1 MAAQPATTKPHF
13 EWLKLDELQCICR
26 NRKVSDKG
34 RKEELC
40 ERIVEFEESKNEDF
54 GSTDEYNYVN
64 FTVKSLKCE
73 LKMIGLSTIGKKQ
86 ELIDRLDNING
97 DEYNCYEEFE
107 LDQLCDKTQLSLQNL
122 ENSLNKF
129 NNFVKRYVKTE
140 KEKQKS
146 QSQSKSKKKQSVKK
160 KQIISMPN
168 DHINSRECKQF
179 GKTLN
184 DLKSDIHAL
193 RLEISE
199 FAGMDLTYRPII
211 SLSNNNN
218 NKKKHN
224 KNQNVDESLFIVY
237 DDKQEF
243 WLNQDEE
250 MIIGA
255 FDDENVAESIMSL
268 NGNFAMCEMTLQ
280 E

>member
-1 MAAQPATTKPHF
+1 MATQPAITKPHF

-26 NRKVSDKG
+26 NRKISDKG

-40 ERIVEFEESKNEDF
+40 ERIIEFEESKNEDF

-86 ELIDRLDNING
+86 ELIDRLDNVNG

-107 LDQLCDKTQLSLQNL
+107 LGQLCDKTQISLQNL

-129 NNFVKRYVKTE
+129 NSFVKHYVKTE
-140 KEKQKS
+140 KAKEKEKEKS
-146 QSQSKSKKKQSVKK
+146 QSKKKQSRKK

-168 DHINSRECKQF
+168 DHINIRECKQF

-184 DLKSDIHAL
+184 DIKSDIHAL

-199 FAGMDLTYRPII
+199 FAGIDLTYRPII
-211 SLSNNNN
+211 SLAN
-218 NKKKHN
+218 NKKKN
-224 KNQNVDESLFIVY
+224 KNKKNKDGNESLFIVY
-237 DDKQEF
+237 DDKQEY
-243 WLNQDEE
+243 WLNQDQE

-255 FDDENVAESIMSL
+255 FDDENVAESIM
-268 NGNFAMCEMTLQ
+268 GFDKNFAMCEMSLQ
-280 E
+280 Q